1 MVERDYIVS
10 EIKRTAKENGGVP
23 LGSRRF
29 YTETG
34 IKVADW
40 RGKYWARW
48 GDAVQEAGFAGN
60 SLTTRYD
67 DNFLLE
73 KLASLIRELGRY
85 PVMAELQLKKWSD
98 PSFPNEEP
106 LKRFGSK
113 QQQALSVLSVLRT
126 HRRIHRCN

>member
-1 MVERDYIVS
+1 MIERDDILS
-10 EIKRTAKENGGVP
+10 EIKPTTKENGGVP

-48 GDAVQEAGFAGN
+48 CDAVEEAGFAGN
-60 SLTTRYD
+60 SLTARYD
-67 DNFLLE
+67 DSVLLE

-85 PVMAELQLKKWSD
+85 PEL
-98 PSFPNEEP
+98 E
-106 LKRFGSK
+106 G
-113 QQQALSVLSVLRT
+113 RT
-126 HRRIHRCN
+126 VTL